1 MTGRTTAVDGGP
13 MRYAVV
19 ADLHGKRKAWRRVLD
34 DAQRRGADRIVC
46 LGDYLD
52 AKVPWR
58 SHDSTTRRDLTDVVE
73 SDPRLW
79 RELAGVDLVLG
90 NQEWRIRDLLRDEQ
104 TAGDLDV
111 LLAAPETRMIGAATA
126 MHGHQF
132 SWDHGPTRPGWP
144 TVAYP
149 RFAQLP
155 DVPILMV
162 GHSHQVLLLDL
173 LSLGEP
179 ADPAGAVLARR
190 WPVTPGMAIP
200 VDPGGARR
208 LLVNVGPARGKP
220 SCWLLYDDTAS
231 ELTFHEAVS
240 GRS

>member
-1 MTGRTTAVDGGP
+1 

-34 DAQRRGADRIVC
+34 DVQRRGADRIVC

-58 SHDSTTRRDLTDVVE
+58 GHDSTTRRDVTDVVE
-73 SDPRLW
+73 PDPRLW

-104 TAGDLDV
+104 TVGDLDV
-111 LLAAPETRMIGAATA
+111 LLAAPATRMIGAATA

-132 SWDHGPTRPGWP
+132 SWDDGPICPGWP
-144 TVAYP
+144 AVLYP
-149 RFAQLP
+149 RLAQLP

-173 LSLGEP
+173 LSLG
-179 ADPAGAVLARR
+179 DPAGAVLARR
-190 WPVTPGMAIP
+190 RPVTPGRPIP

-208 LLVNVGPARGKP
+208 LFVNVGPARGKP
-220 SCWLLYDDTAS
+220 SRWLLYDDTAS
-231 ELTFHEAVS
+231 EMTFHEAVS
-240 GRS
+240 QR